1 MEEERDRKSNIGIIS
16 IPEGEERE
24 KGTKSLFKQIIDENF
39 PNLQKELQ
47 VQVQEANRTPNY
59 LNGKRPSA
67 QHVILK
73 VLKVND
79 KERILKTARA
89 NKDLNL

>member
-39 PNLQKELQ
+39 PNLWKKLDPRI
-47 VQVQEANRTPNY
+47 QEANRI
-59 LNGKRPSA
+59 PSYRNPKWSSPG
-67 QHVILK
+67 HIILK
-73 VLKVND
+73 LSKIND
-79 KERILKTARA
+79 KE
-89 NKDLNL
+89 